1 MAPSLEREARA
12 KLTVRAQT
20 EAINVFAKN
29 LEGLLSAR
37 PVRGARV
44 LALDPGYRT
53 GCKVAVMDETGK
65 LLDHGV
71 VYPTKPRHVAGTKR
85 ELASPRQKDGVN
97 TIVIGNGTAS
107 RETEEVVSE
116 FIAEQAP

>member
-1 MAPSLEREARA
+1 M
-12 KLTVRAQT
+12 
-20 EAINVFAKN
+20 
-29 LEGLLSAR
+29 
-37 PVRGARV
+37 RGARV

-71 VYPTKPRHVAGTKR
+71 VYPTKPRHDVAGTKR
-85 ELASPRQKDGVN
+85 ELARLVKKDSVN

-107 RETEEVVSE
+107 RETEEVVSSLLPSRRPA
-116 FIAEQAP
+116 FATPSSTRRARRCTPPPSSRARSIPIWMSPYVAP

>member
-1 MAPSLEREARA
+1 MAPSGWSARPA
-12 KLTVRAQT
+12 PNSPLAARPRPSTSLPRISRACS
-20 EAINVFAKN
+20 
-29 LEGLLSAR
+29 SAR

-71 VYPTKPRHVAGTKR
+71 VYPTKPRH
-85 ELASPRQKDGVN
+85 
-97 TIVIGNGTAS
+97 
-107 RETEEVVSE
+107 
-116 FIAEQAP
+116 